1 MKSLS
6 RTVMA
11 ATAAAAAGLG
21 FIATAGA
28 DQKEVMI
35 GAQCDRT
42 GPTQIVGVV
51 ICPAQQDYM
60 DLINSTGG
68 IEGYKINYNE
78 LDNEYKVPPAVE
90 EYERQKGAG
99 ALSLMIRHA
108 SGPGAQP
115 EAPRGQDSR
124 HLARLRHR
132 RLGRRQALS
141 LSLPD
146 GGDLLVAGRR
156 CRQVRQGQIGW

>member
-11 ATAAAAAGLG
+11 LAAAGLG
-21 FIATAGA
+21 FTSAAGA
-28 DQKEVMI
+28 EQKEVMI

-60 DLINSTGG
+60 DLINSKGG

-78 LDNEYKVPPAVE
+78 LDNE
-90 EYERQKGAG
+90 
-99 ALSLMIRHA
+99 
-108 SGPGAQP
+108 
-115 EAPRGQDSR
+115 
-124 HLARLRHR
+124 
-132 RLGRRQALS
+132 
-141 LSLPD
+141 
-146 GGDLLVAGRR
+146 
-156 CRQVRQGQIGW
+156 